1 MNAHVVSALFE
12 TNAHAER
19 AISSLRAAGVPDAAL
34 SVIGRDDV
42 HVEAHSDSP
51 VTGGLE
57 DDTVDSKPVARGMIG
72 GAALG
77 ALLGV
82 VALAIPGVGPFVAAG
97 AVAAAAAPGAM
108 AAGAIIGAG
117 AGGLREALSHHGV
130 HADDAEFYERTLDQ
144 GGVVVMANI
153 DESGLSAAE
162 LADILDREGGR
173 TSTRMTTTES
183 ALV

>member
-1 MNAHVVSALFE
+1 MNTHVVSALFD
-12 TNAHAER
+12 TSDRAEV

-34 SVIGRDDV
+34 SVIGKDDV
-42 HVEAHSDSP
+42 HAEGHSESP

-57 DDTVDSKPVARGMIG
+57 DDTVDSKPVARGIMG

-82 VALAIPGVGPFVAAG
+82 AALALPGVGPFVAAG
-97 AVAAAAAPGAM
+97 AVAAVAAPGAM

-130 HADDAEFYERTLDQ
+130 HADDADFYERSLEQ
-144 GGVVVMANI
+144 GGVVVMVNI
-153 DESGLSAAE
+153 EESGLSATD
-162 LADILDREGGR
+162 LTDILDREGGR
-173 TSTRMTTTES
+173 TSTRMTTAEH
-183 ALV
+183 AIA